1 MEMVKKLELIFVV
14 LFGLCIGSFL
24 NVCIYRI
31 AREESI
37 SFPPSHCTSCGYELK
52 AKDLVPVL
60 SYTFLGGRCRSC
72 KEKISI
78 KYPMVEILN
87 ALIYVVIYLNYGLS
101 IELIKFA
108 IFSSLMIV
116 IGFIDFET
124 KYVYRSTVIF
134 GVVCG
139 IFFMIADW
147 VVNKQIPWTNI
158 IGAAIGF
165 GIIYLIVAFTGG
177 MGEGDI
183 DIALIC
189 GLFLGIKGIIVTLF
203 LAFIIGGLVGA
214 IILLLK
220 LKDRKAEIAFG
231 PYLAIGAMI
240 AMIYG
245 AKLVHLYL
253 RLF

>member
-87 ALIYVVIYLNYGLS
+87 TLIYVIIYLNYGLS
-101 IELIKFA
+101 IELIEFA

-116 IGFIDFET
+116 IGVDGTILVGLKTYPRRNEAIRIGSMIKQNLKFI
-124 KYVYRSTVIF
+124 
-134 GVVCG
+134 
-139 IFFMIADW
+139 
-147 VVNKQIPWTNI
+147 
-158 IGAAIGF
+158 
-165 GIIYLIVAFTGG
+165 
-177 MGEGDI
+177 
-183 DIALIC
+183 
-189 GLFLGIKGIIVTLF
+189 
-203 LAFIIGGLVGA
+203 FIIS
-214 IILLLK
+214 I
-220 LKDRKAEIAFG
+220 
-231 PYLAIGAMI
+231 
-240 AMIYG
+240 
-245 AKLVHLYL
+245 
-253 RLF
+253 

>member
-1 MEMVKKLELIFVV
+1 MDIIFAV

-37 SFPPSHCTSCGYELK
+37 AFPPSHCTTCGYELK

-60 SYTFLGGRCRSC
+60 SYTFLGGRCRNC

-87 ALIYVVIYLNYGLS
+87 ALIYVIIYLNYGLS

-124 KYVYRSTVIF
+124 KYVYNSTVIF
-134 GVVCG
+134 GVVSG
-139 IFFMIADW
+139 IVFILIDW
-147 VVNKQIPWTNI
+147 IINKQIPWTNI

-203 LAFIIGGLVGA
+203 LAFIIGGIVA
-214 IILLLK
+214 ICILILK

-231 PYLAIGAMI
+231 PYLAIGGII
-240 AMIYG
+240 ASIYG
-245 AKLVHLYL
+245 SQLIEYYL
-253 RLF
+253 GLF